1 MIVSE
6 SYFKIFFYNIAFWYL
21 DIDFDKAK
29 EEKQEEEIE
38 PRLEIQ
44 EPLEKMWINPQDVL
58 NNKN

>member
-1 MIVSE
+1 MAVHFMSE
-6 SYFKIFFYNIAFWYL
+6 AFWYL

-29 EEKQEEEIE
+29 EEKQEGEIE